1 MTLLFIS
8 MVSLSFL
15 SRTTTHAADP
25 VHLTEVCANTTFSPN
40 SIYQSNLNSLLSSL
54 SSNATQ
60 NLEFYNTTSGQNTP
74 NPVYGLFLCRG
85 DVTPQLC
92 QECVAAAVKEV
103 TKKCSREKVAVIW
116 YDECMLR
123 YSNRSFFSTV
133 DKKPRFALLNTQNIT
148 EQDKFNKLL
157 AKSMNETAAQASN
170 SPIGAKKYGT
180 KEVNISAFQTLY
192 NLVQCTADL
201 SRNDCSTCLQAAIKL
216 LPWCCSGKQGG
227 RVIFPSCSVRYELYP
242 FYRMEIATLPPAPI
256 HPPSHTGKKKISTA
270 TIIAIVVPIVAL
282 VLVILSFCFLTMRAR
297 KKSNAI
303 KGENFKK
310 SDQIL
315 NYRAA
320 SELTTVDSCLQF
332 DFGTIEAA
340 TNKFSDD
347 NKIGEGGFGKV
358 YKPVQVHICYQG
370 TLPSGQVIAVKR
382 LGKSSGQGVEQF
394 KNEVELQAKLQ
405 HKNLAGV
412 LGFCLKGEEK
422 ILIYEF
428 VPNGSLDNFI
438 YDSKKQ
444 GQLDWAARYKIIGG
458 IARGIQ
464 YLHKDSQLRI
474 IHRDLKAS
482 SILLDANMNPKISD
496 FGIARILEVDQTQ
509 KNASRIVGT
518 YSYMAPEYAM
528 QGEFS
533 EKSDVYSFGVLV
545 LEIITSKKNSNF
557 ESEGAEDLL
566 SYAWIHWRD
575 GRPLE
580 LLDPTLEGFY
590 LIDEA
595 IKCIHVGLLC
605 VQKDP
610 ADRPTMASIVL
621 TLSSHSVSL
630 PTPLQPAFFLRNT
643 DQNLPQMYMES
654 DQSTSMSM
662 SWSINDE
669 SVTEPHAR

>member
-1 MTLLFIS
+1 MTSLNSMTLLFIS
-8 MVSLSFL
+8 MFSLSFL

-133 DKKPRFALLNTQNIT
+133 DEKPWFHLLNTQNIT

-170 SPIGAKKYGT
+170 APIGAKKYGT

-358 YKPVQVHICYQG
+358 YKG
-370 TLPSGQVIAVKR
+370 TLPSGQVIAVK
-382 LGKSSGQGVEQF
+382 S
-394 KNEVELQAKLQ
+394 
-405 HKNLAGV
+405 
-412 LGFCLKGEEK
+412 
-422 ILIYEF
+422 
-428 VPNGSLDNFI
+428 
-438 YDSKKQ
+438 
-444 GQLDWAARYKIIGG
+444 
-458 IARGIQ
+458 
-464 YLHKDSQLRI
+464 
-474 IHRDLKAS
+474 
-482 SILLDANMNPKISD
+482 
-496 FGIARILEVDQTQ
+496 
-509 KNASRIVGT
+509 
-518 YSYMAPEYAM
+518 SYMAPEYAM

-610 ADRPTMASIVL
+610 ADRPTISSIVL
-621 TLSSHSVSL
+621 TLGSHSVSL

>member
-1 MTLLFIS
+1 MTSLNSMTLLFIS
-8 MVSLSFL
+8 MLSLSFL

-25 VHLTEVCANTTFSPN
+25 VHLKEVCANTTFSPN

-54 SSNATQ
+54 SSNVTQ

-116 YDECMLR
+116 YDECMIR

-133 DKKPRFALLNTQNIT
+133 DEKPRLALLNTQNIT

-170 SPIGAKKYGT
+170 APIGAKKYGT

-256 HPPSHTGKKKISTA
+256 HPSSYTGKKKISTA

-315 NYRAA
+315 NYQAA
-320 SELTTVDSCLQF
+320 SELPTVDSCLQF

-347 NKIGEGGFGKV
+347 KKIGEGGFGKV
-358 YKPVQVHICYQG
+358 YKG

-428 VPNGSLDNFI
+428 VPNRSLDNFI

-482 SILLDANMNPKISD
+482 SILLDADMNPKISD

-518 YSYMAPEYAM
+518 YGYMSPEYAM

-545 LEIITSKKNSNF
+545 LEIITGKKNSNF
-557 ESEGAEDLL
+557 ESEGAADLL

-580 LLDPTLEGFY
+580 LLDPTLKGFY

-610 ADRPTMASIVL
+610 ADRPSMASIVL

>member
-1 MTLLFIS
+1 MTSLNWNPSVTLLFIS
-8 MVSLSFL
+8 MLSLSFL
-15 SRTTTHAADP
+15 SHTTTHAADP

-133 DKKPRFALLNTQNIT
+133 DEKPRFALLNTQNIT

-157 AKSMNETAAQASN
+157 AKSMNETAAQASDA
-170 SPIGAKKYGT
+170 PIGAKKYGT
-180 KEVNISAFQTLY
+180 MEVSISAFQTLY

-242 FYRMEIATLPPAPI
+242 FYRMENATLAPTPV
-256 HPPSHTGKKKISTA
+256 HPSSHTGKKKISTA
-270 TIIAIVVPIVAL
+270 TIIIIVVPIVAL

-297 KKSNAI
+297 KKSNAV
-303 KGENFKK
+303 KGENLKK
-310 SDQIL
+310 SDHVL
-315 NYRAA
+315 NYQAA
-320 SELTTVDSCLQF
+320 SELTTVDSLQF

-347 NKIGEGGFGKV
+347 NKIGEGGFGRV
-358 YKPVQVHICYQG
+358 YKG

-412 LGFCLKGEEK
+412 LGFCLEGEEK

-428 VPNGSLDNFI
+428 VPNRSLDNFI

-458 IARGIQ
+458 IARGIK
-464 YLHKDSQLRI
+464 YLHEDSQLRI
-474 IHRDLKAS
+474 IHCDLKAS
-482 SILLDANMNPKISD
+482 SILLDADMNPKISD

-518 YSYMAPEYAM
+518 YGYMSPEYAM

-533 EKSDVYSFGVLV
+533 EKSDVYSFGVIV
-545 LEIITSKKNSNF
+545 LEIITGKKNSNF
-557 ESEGAEDLL
+557 ESEAAEDLL

>member
-1 MTLLFIS
+1 ML
-8 MVSLSFL
+8 SLSFL
-15 SRTTTHAADP
+15 SHTTTHAADP

-133 DKKPRFALLNTQNIT
+133 DEKPRFALLNTQNIT

-157 AKSMNETAAQASN
+157 AKSMNETAAQASDA
-170 SPIGAKKYGT
+170 PIGAKKYGT
-180 KEVNISAFQTLY
+180 MEVSISAFQTLY

-242 FYRMEIATLPPAPI
+242 FYRMENATLAPTPV
-256 HPPSHTGKKKISTA
+256 HPSSHTGKKKISTA
-270 TIIAIVVPIVAL
+270 TIIIIVVPIVAL

-303 KGENFKK
+303 KGENLKK
-310 SDQIL
+310 SDHVL
-315 NYRAA
+315 NYQAA
-320 SELTTVDSCLQF
+320 SELTTVDSLQF

-347 NKIGEGGFGKV
+347 NKIGEGGFGRV
-358 YKPVQVHICYQG
+358 YKG

-412 LGFCLKGEEK
+412 LGFCLEGEEK

-428 VPNGSLDNFI
+428 VPNRSLDNFI

-458 IARGIQ
+458 IARGIK
-464 YLHKDSQLRI
+464 YLHEDSQLRI
-474 IHRDLKAS
+474 IHCDLKAS
-482 SILLDANMNPKISD
+482 SILLDADMNPKISD

-518 YSYMAPEYAM
+518 YGYMSPEYAM

-533 EKSDVYSFGVLV
+533 EKSDVYSFGVIV
-545 LEIITSKKNSNF
+545 LEIITGKKNSNF
-557 ESEGAEDLL
+557 ESEAAEDLL